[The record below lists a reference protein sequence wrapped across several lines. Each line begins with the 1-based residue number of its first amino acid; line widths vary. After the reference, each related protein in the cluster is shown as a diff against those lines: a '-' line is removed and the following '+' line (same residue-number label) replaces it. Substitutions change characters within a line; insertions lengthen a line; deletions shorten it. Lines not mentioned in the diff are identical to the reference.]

1 MSDPT
6 LGGHPAVAVKVP
18 DNQNEH
24 PQEGINEA
32 DIVFVQA
39 DGYRNPN
46 GYDGTRLMPVYHSN
60 MAENS
65 APVRSLRPVDVPLLA
80 PMHAVLGSSGGAPW
94 VVNYLES
101 FSESISSD
109 LVYIDMK
116 GTGAYSVNRER
127 VRKYQGQTYYDRAL
141 VCHPGILAEVSG
153 VFPDGPP
160 IAYLPFAT
168 DVDEPSIAKGEPA
181 ILVEVPHQGD
191 DYKMSYSY
199 DEATGAYLRSM
210 PWGEHVQLDGTRV
223 TTDNVLVV
231 RAELYRDK
239 IHAGA
244 GQAEPVYDVIDGTGT
259 FVYAAGGLHVTGTWT
274 KGAEET
280 PFVFTLDDGTPLLM
294 TPGRTF
300 VELVDEGTEVTIS

>member
-168 DVDEPSIAKGEPA
+168 DVDEPSIAKG
-181 ILVEVPHQGD
+181 
-191 DYKMSYSY
+191 
-199 DEATGAYLRSM
+199 
-210 PWGEHVQLDGTRV
+210 
-223 TTDNVLVV
+223 
-231 RAELYRDK
+231 
-239 IHAGA
+239 
-244 GQAEPVYDVIDGTGT
+244 T
-259 FVYAAGGLHVTGTWT
+259 FVYASGGRHVRGNWS
-274 KGAEET
+274 KRAEDSA
-280 PFVFTLDDGTPLLM
+280 FVFTLDGGAPLLM

-300 VELVDEGTEVTIS
+300 FELVDEGTEVTIS